1 MKTSTTLLSILF
13 ISIPITMVAFNW
25 LLINEYNEGNL
36 TVRWTPPT
44 HDTMELPAFKH
55 VVMDGRLHHSKGI
68 QSING
73 LLLDFASYPNQ
84 KPLLLIP
91 DFLRKNVI
99 TKVIND
105 TLYISYYK
113 EHMQEGVLWDWNS
126 YHLSL
131 YGSKINSLT
140 LNYGSYLI
148 THLATDSLRLQATNA
163 DVNVNNLTATTLNI
177 TAHGSSAVHLY
188 ANNKVEQL
196 EYSIHDKD
204 GKLEI
209 QPDAARSYKPGD
221 VHPDAQLVLIG
232 KAPEM
237 QKYITHQRS
246 GKPDSDDALI
256 K

>member
-1 MKTSTTLLSILF
+1 MKTSTRLLIILF
-13 ISIPITMVAFNW
+13 ISIPATMVAFNW

-36 TVRWTPPT
+36 TVRWRPTT
-44 HDTMELPAFKH
+44 HDTTELPAFKH

-73 LLLDFASYPNQ
+73 LLLDFVSYPNQ

-91 DFLRKNVI
+91 DFLHKNVV

-113 EHMQEGVLWDWNS
+113 EHVQEGIFWDWSS

-140 LNYGSYLI
+140 LNYGHYLI
-148 THLATDSLRLQATNA
+148 IHLATDSLRLQATNA
-163 DVNVNNLTATTLNI
+163 DVSVNNVTTTMLNI
-177 TAHGSSAVHLY
+177 AAHGSSTIHLY
-188 ANNKVEQL
+188 ANNKVEQF
-196 EYSIHDKD
+196 EYSILDKE
-204 GKLEI
+204 GKLEVEHN
-209 QPDAARSYKPGD
+209 AAQSYKPGD

-237 QKYITHQRS
+237 QKYVTHQPS
-246 GKPDSDDALI
+246 GKPDLE
-256 K
+256 